1 MERVAYHKVTERE
14 DILSCPEYTWRLS
27 HEKSDASISETVH
40 FVPAKLVIW
49 GIEHCVC
56 AEVYN
61 EWNVPVGG
69 RQTLP
74 ELGDLKIRI
83 SIRKD
88 LAEMAVLYVGSYT
101 QGIDGALT
109 GSEGI
114 YAFHLNEGTG
124 VVSLLQT
131 VKNVTNPSFFG
142 VS

>member
-1 MERVAYHKVTERE
+1 M
-14 DILSCPEYTWRLS
+14 
-27 HEKSDASISETVH
+27 
-40 FVPAKLVIW
+40 
-49 GIEHCVC
+49 
-56 AEVYN
+56 
-61 EWNVPVGG
+61 
-69 RQTLP
+69 P

-131 VKNVTNPSFFG
+131 VKNVTNPSFWRIIMDIYMPAKNCRTKRWLWPTNGIATEPSRSSTARGSWCGG
-142 VS
+142 VPHIGSSVQVPCHCFKLCER